1 MYPHIT
7 LPIARTLN
15 DFCAWLD
22 GTALSQIIQSQAW
35 IVPTVQSIHILAFA
49 LVVASAL
56 MINLRLTGIFARDQS
71 LDRISAR
78 FLPFI
83 WWPMLVLLATGAIMI
98 IGEPARALKNPVFQ
112 VKVLLVIAA
121 VIVTCIF
128 QRMRRN
134 PALGDPTHGPR
145 AAPRVI
151 AAISMALWVSIIF
164 AGRWI
169 AYA

>member
-1 MYPHIT
+1 MHPHLT

-15 DFCAWLD
+15 DFCVWLD
-22 GTALSQIIQSQAW
+22 GTALSQVIQSQAW

-83 WWPMLVLLATGAIMI
+83 WWP
-98 IGEPARALKNPVFQ
+98 
-112 VKVLLVIAA
+112 
-121 VIVTCIF
+121 
-128 QRMRRN
+128 
-134 PALGDPTHGPR
+134 
-145 AAPRVI
+145 
-151 AAISMALWVSIIF
+151 ISMALWVSIIF